1 MPGLIARSAANR
13 WAALALL
20 FVALV
25 IVDYRWLGLTEI
37 IDQRGGDV
45 MLRAAARDRPAS
57 DDVVI
62 IDIDQLSLEKMNEY
76 AGSWPWPRSV
86 HGELVDHIARQKPRV
101 IVFDILF
108 NELDVFRPEQDAML
122 ADAVARQNN
131 VYLAMTLN
139 DNGVGAPADR
149 LPAAVGA
156 RSLPGARPD
165 ARVPIML
172 PLVLLPH
179 PEAMRGGLINFNA
192 DSDKTGRHFDLYR
205 DRNGWRFPSMPARLA
220 ADLGWPRPDGSEAML
235 NWRSGWTHIP
245 YVDLYLDS
253 QRQNPKRPAN
263 ELTGKIVIIGTAAPG
278 LQDLRPTPLGASYP
292 GVEVLATG
300 IDNLRAGDWL
310 VETPRGQLAPL
321 AIGLIAAIA
330 FAFARRWNATT
341 IGYALAAVTLVALG
355 VAWLLLGQ
363 GRFVPVVAA
372 LTWSWGF
379 YITAGGAAYLQERAR
394 QERTFGMFK
403 RFLDPNIVA
412 QLVESGEVDHQANA
426 VSREIT
432 VLFSD
437 IRGFTSLSETS
448 SPEAVVELLN
458 RYFTA
463 QVEVIFRHGGTLDKF
478 IGDAIMA
485 FWGAPI
491 ANPDHASAAVAA
503 AIDMSKA
510 LEELRGDLGELGA
523 GLDIGIGLHSGMA
536 VVGFIG
542 SPDRLDYTVIG
553 DTVNLASRIEGL
565 TKGVARVLVSEAT
578 RTAAAA
584 AFDFVERGQHK
595 VKGREAPV
603 ILYEPIAKS
612 VMKTP

>member
-1 MPGLIARSAANR
+1 MTRRIPGGI
-13 WAALALL
+13 WAVLALL
-20 FVALV
+20 FAALV
-25 IVDYRWLGLTEI
+25 IVDYRWLGLTEV

-45 MLRAAARDRPAS
+45 MLRQLAKARPVS
-57 DDVVI
+57 NDVVI
-62 IDIDQLSLEKMNEY
+62 IDIDQRSLEEMNEY

-86 HGELVDHIARQKPRV
+86 HGELIDSIAKQAPKA
-101 IVFDILF
+101 IVFDLLF
-108 NELDVFRPEQDAML
+108 NELDVFRPEQDVAL
-122 ADAVARQNN
+122 ADAVARQKN

-139 DNGVGAPADR
+139 DNGDGAPADR
-149 LPAAVGA
+149 LPKSIGA
-156 RSLPGARPD
+156 TPLPGALPN
-165 ARVPIML
+165 ARVPLML

-192 DSDKTGRHFDLYR
+192 DADKTGRHVDLYR
-205 DRNGWRFPSMPARLA
+205 DRNGWRFPSLPARLA
-220 ADLGWPRPDGSEAML
+220 RDLGWAVPGGQQVML

-253 QRQNPKRPAN
+253 QRQHPKRAAN
-263 ELTGKIVIIGTAAPG
+263 ELRGKIVIIGTAAPG

-300 IDNLRAGDWL
+300 IDNMQRGDWL
-310 VETPRGQLAPL
+310 REVPRQWMAPL
-321 AIGLIAAIA
+321 ALALIGLVAAG
-330 FAFARRWNATT
+330 FARAWNAATV
-341 IGYALAAVTLVALG
+341 GYALAAATVAIAAF
-355 VAWLLLGQ
+355 AWFELQ
-363 GRFVPVVAA
+363 GGTFYPVSAVLAFG
-372 LTWSWGF
+372 WSF
-379 YITAGGAAYLQERAR
+379 YIAAGGAAYLQERAR

-412 QLVESGEVDHQANA
+412 SLVESGEIDYKANA

-437 IRGFTSLSETS
+437 IRGFTSLSENST
-448 SPEAVVELLN
+448 PEAVVELLN
-458 RYFTA
+458 RYFSK

-485 FWGAPI
+485 FWGAPV
-491 ANPDHASAAVAA
+491 ANPDHAKAAVAA

-510 LEELRGDLGELGA
+510 LEELRGELGELGT

-565 TKGVARVLVSEAT
+565 TKGIARVLVSEST
-578 RTAAAA
+578 RAAAGD
-584 AFDFVERGQHK
+584 AFDYAERGQHK
-595 VKGREAPV
+595 VKGREQAV
-603 ILYEPIAKS
+603 QLYEPLARSGIVK
-612 VMKTP
+612 P